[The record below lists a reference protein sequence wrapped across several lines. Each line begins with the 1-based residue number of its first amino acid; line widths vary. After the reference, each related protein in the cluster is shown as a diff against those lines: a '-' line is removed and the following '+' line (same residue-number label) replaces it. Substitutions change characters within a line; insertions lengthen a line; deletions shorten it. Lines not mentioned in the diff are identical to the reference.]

1 MKRFIGFGLS
11 AIVVTSL
18 LVTNAQAYERVEL
31 DHARTSIEYS
41 GPIEAVAKVI
51 EGYRWLGQTK
61 EMNGGVVF
69 EAYDNQYFGRSDTSL
84 GNAIM
89 VKATFYTYDQV
100 SKEAIMI
107 ARQSEIAGFVELYGM
122 ESPELQMHIQTVGE
136 NEFQAF
142 SSKYDS
148 DKPQKLMTYKKVQQ
162 FGKSPYGERL
172 ESAEDSGVFH

>member
-1 MKRFIGFGLS
+1 MKKTIGLCFSVMLATSSLIS
-11 AIVVTSL
+11 A
-18 LVTNAQAYERVEL
+18 AQAYERVEL

-41 GPIEAVAKVI
+41 GPIESVAKVI

-69 EAYDNQYFGRSDTSL
+69 EAYDNKYFGRADTSL

-107 ARQSEIAGFVELYGM
+107 ARQSEITGFVELYGM

-148 DKPQKLMTYKKVQQ
+148 DKPQKLMTYKKVEQ
-162 FGKSPYGERL
+162 FNKNPHGERL
-172 ESAEDSGVFH
+172 KSASDSGMVF

>member
-1 MKRFIGFGLS
+1 MKKSFGFCFAVVLTAS
-11 AIVVTSL
+11 AVINNV
-18 LVTNAQAYERVEL
+18 QAYERVEL

-122 ESPELQMHIQTVGE
+122 ESPELQMHIQTLGE

>member
-1 MKRFIGFGLS
+1 MNKSIGLCFAVVLIASSVLS
-11 AIVVTSL
+11 
-18 LVTNAQAYERVEL
+18 NAQAYERVEL
-31 DHARTSIEYS
+31 NHDRTSIEYS
-41 GPIEAVAKVI
+41 GPINSVAKVI

-69 EAYDNQYFGRSDTSL
+69 EAYDNKYFGRADTSL
-84 GNAIM
+84 GNAIL

-107 ARQSEIAGFVELYGM
+107 ARQSEITGFVELYGM

-162 FGKSPYGERL
+162 FGKSPHGERL
-172 ESAEDSGVFH
+172 KSAKEDGTWF

>member
-11 AIVVTSL
+11 AIVVASL

-31 DHARTSIEYS
+31 DHTRTSIEYS
-41 GPIEAVAKVI
+41 GPIESVAKVI

-69 EAYDNQYFGRSDTSL
+69 EAYDNKYFGRDDTSL

-107 ARQSEIAGFVELYGM
+107 ARQSEITGFVELYGM

-148 DKPQKLMTYKKVQQ
+148 DKPQKLMTYKKVEQ
-162 FGKSPYGERL
+162 FNKSPYGERL